1 MRKLETFLG
10 LTPARATPRLPVKQH
25 DHALESLVANWADPA
40 IADLAAPYAGAR
52 ACREPLDLD
61 ALLSWR
67 RRLAAPPQKR
77 RRRLEADDGLSAADR
92 ARRLCIEGREQNHAN
107 TASGFGI

>member
-40 IADLAAPYAGAR
+40 IADLPAVVFLWDCCSA
-52 ACREPLDLD
+52 LD
-61 ALLSWR
+61 ASAPGCAVAPAH
-67 RRLAAPPQKR
+67 AAY
-77 RRRLEADDGLSAADR
+77 E
-92 ARRLCIEGREQNHAN
+92 
-107 TASGFGI
+107 